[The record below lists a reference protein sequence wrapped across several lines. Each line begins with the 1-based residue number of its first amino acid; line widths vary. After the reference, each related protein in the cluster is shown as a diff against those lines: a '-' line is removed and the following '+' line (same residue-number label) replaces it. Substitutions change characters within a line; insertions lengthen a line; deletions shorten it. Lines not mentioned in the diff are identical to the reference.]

1 MMPGTYLVNESTTS
15 VYWTPELCCTHLSLT
30 RFEKWSHRSVCLFN
44 CRLPN
49 LTQCHLRP
57 LQHVSVPLS
66 PGRRWLTCSHWKK
79 QAPVSASSIYSCT
92 INIALLPAALE
103 IVSKELKLQQP
114 KPKTSL
120 YWILYLLLTDPW
132 SVLPHHIFNLWYCQS
147 NMETVN
153 RPVSVSWRWLCHENS
168 RDVLRH
174 TCSTHGLTHQLAPAV
189 LTECRERK
197 QMDVLWLYVCVL
209 MCFND
214 MLRLVF

>member
-1 MMPGTYLVNESTTS
+1 MLHPLIIDS
-15 VYWTPELCCTHLSLT
+15 H
-30 RFEKWSHRSVCLFN
+30 EKWSHRSVCLFN

-49 LTQCHLRP
+49 ITQCHLRP

-147 NMETVN
+147 NMETAN

-174 TCSTHGLTHQLAPAV
+174 TCSTWINTPACPSCAYGV
-189 LTECRERK
+189 QREK
-197 QMDVLWLYVCVL
+197 ANGCVVALCVCVPL
-209 MCFND
+209 CVCAHV
-214 MLRLVF
+214 L